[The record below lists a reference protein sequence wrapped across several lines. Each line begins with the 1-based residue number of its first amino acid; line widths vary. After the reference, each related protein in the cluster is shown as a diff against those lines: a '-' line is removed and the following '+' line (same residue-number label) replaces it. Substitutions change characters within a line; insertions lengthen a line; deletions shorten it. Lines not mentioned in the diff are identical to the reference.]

1 MLKGLKVYKY
11 LLYIL
16 LYFSQKYKYIS
27 KSIFCYTF
35 PKSIFPKSIYIYMKL
50 IYSLWFMMIS
60 SFIIQM
66 FVMSSIMTNSY
77 KNITFS
83 LGKFYMSVIMALLMG
98 ILEVLMY
105 DNHMNTLSVYY
116 YLSLFFVLVTFIYL
130 YRNQVYIEDKDYL
143 NEMIEHHSMALLTS
157 EEILQKTNSE
167 RVKKLAENIIS
178 TQEKEIEYM
187 RQLI

>member
-1 MLKGLKVYKY
+1 
-11 LLYIL
+11 
-16 LYFSQKYKYIS
+16 
-27 KSIFCYTF
+27 
-35 PKSIFPKSIYIYMKL
+35 MKL

-105 DNHMNTLSVYY
+105 DNHMNTISVYY

-130 YRNQVYIEDKDYL
+130 YRNQIYIDDKDYL

-167 RVKKLAENIIS
+167 KVKKLAENIIS

-187 RQLI
+187 RQLINTS

>member
-1 MLKGLKVYKY
+1 
-11 LLYIL
+11 
-16 LYFSQKYKYIS
+16 
-27 KSIFCYTF
+27 
-35 PKSIFPKSIYIYMKL
+35 
-50 IYSLWFMMIS
+50 MMMG
-60 SFIIQM
+60 SFIIQII
-66 FVMSSIMTNSY
+66 FMSGIMTNSY

-98 ILEVLMY
+98 LLEVLMY

-130 YRNQVYIEDKDYL
+130 YRNQVFIEDKDYL

-187 RQLI
+187 KQLINTP

>member
-1 MLKGLKVYKY
+1 
-11 LLYIL
+11 
-16 LYFSQKYKYIS
+16 
-27 KSIFCYTF
+27 
-35 PKSIFPKSIYIYMKL
+35 MKL

-66 FVMSSIMTNSY
+66 FVMSYIMTNSY

-105 DNHMNTLSVYY
+105 DNHMNTLSMYY
-116 YLSLFFVLVTFIYL
+116 YLSLGFFLIIFIYL
-130 YRNQVYIEDKDYL
+130 YRNQIYIDDKDYL

-167 RVKKLAENIIS
+167 KVKKLAENIIS
-178 TQEKEIEYM
+178 TQEKEIDYM
-187 RQLI
+187 KELI